1 MVQFR
6 INPNLDL
13 DALARGY
20 AADGRV
26 RIYSLLAND
35 DAAALLADLV
45 ARQDWWQLINT
56 DDDVIELDRAAR
68 VRMSA
73 KRRTALDNEVYA
85 RARGGF
91 QYRYE
96 ALRVPE
102 DEDEKEERD
111 DALSDFASLMSSEPM
126 LAVLRAITGCDD
138 ISFSDGHATAYGP
151 GDFLTCHDDDVAG
164 KNRRAAYVFGLT
176 RNWRPEWGGLL
187 LFHDDEDRMVAGHV
201 PRFNTLDLFSVP
213 RRHSVSL
220 VTPAAPTR
228 RYAVTGWLRAGNPQ
242 AR

>member
-13 DALARGY
+13 DALARAY

-26 RIYSLLAND
+26 RVYSLLAND
-35 DAAALLADLV
+35 DAAALLADLE
-45 ARQDWWQLINT
+45 ARKDWWQLINT
-56 DDDVIELDRAAR
+56 EDDVIELDRASRA
-68 VRMSA
+68 RMSA
-73 KRRTALDNEVYA
+73 RRKAALDEEVYR
-85 RARGGF
+85 RARTGF

-102 DEDEKEERD
+102 DEDELDERS
-111 DALSDFASLMSSEPM
+111 DALTDFATLMSSEPM
-126 LAVLRAITGCDD
+126 LAVLRVITGCED
-138 ISFSDGHATAYGP
+138 ISFSDGHATCYGP

-164 KNRRAAYVFGLT
+164 KDRRAAYVFGLT

-187 LFHDDEDRMVAGHV
+187 LFHDREERTVAGHV

-213 RRHSVSL
+213 QPHSVSL
-220 VTPAAPTR
+220 VSPAAPFR
-228 RYAVTGWLRAGNPQ
+228 RYAVTGWLRTGLA
-242 AR
+242 